1 MTVGFMSE
9 QRESMFVPGS
19 AAMVQK
25 GTGCCVCVS
34 LSGSQTP
41 SGSKDVNPPKSGNVR
56 FL

>member
-56 FL
+56 SL